1 MYSYDKIKSTI
12 RIYVTR
18 LKYNLNVA
26 DILEMV
32 EIARSTLYEWIRDFS
47 YLLNEP
53 DKFVLHSRIL
63 KGLRSN
69 RKVSDAI
76 KKFII
81 DHVTKNPNFS
91 MKKLMKKLKNTYN
104 MTISKGHVYKILRDN
119 KFTFKKV
126 QKMTYPYGKTKF
138 KKAVNT
144 LKKEIDKCN
153 NNFTAIDETSVYLG
167 TPKTYGWSLIGT
179 RCKVKSTFNRSKKYS
194 LCQAISNKK
203 VIAYELIK
211 GSFNTKKFNDFIKN
225 KVMPNMTNDTIL
237 LDGASIHKSKKL
249 SDILAEHGVTKII
262 NVPYS
267 PQFNPIEFTF
277 NTLKLKIKLDNVTTK
292 KHLDKT
298 MLRYFKQANRDGF
311 ENYYNHTY
319 NNIQKAI

>member
-1 MYSYDKIKSTI
+1 
-12 RIYVTR
+12 
-18 LKYNLNVA
+18 
-26 DILEMV
+26 
-32 EIARSTLYEWIRDFS
+32 
-47 YLLNEP
+47 
-53 DKFVLHSRIL
+53 
-63 KGLRSN
+63 
-69 RKVSDAI
+69 
-76 KKFII
+76 
-81 DHVTKNPNFS
+81 
-91 MKKLMKKLKNTYN
+91 
-104 MTISKGHVYKILRDN
+104 
-119 KFTFKKV
+119 
-126 QKMTYPYGKTKF
+126 MTYPYGKTKF